1 MLKFGKHEAVELRS
15 RPVCRCGIGVSV
27 GDHWRV
33 IQASVR
39 SVQIG
44 RMTAARQA
52 LVCSDA
58 TTADPRH
65 TSPLHRLLQRRAL
78 LNKRSLSQPALVDL
92 QVLTGGDP
100 RQRRQD
106 PLERI
111 SENLRG
117 PEPLKWQ
124 PSPED
129 LIRRFHEAVLEL
141 ALNRSSG
148 AVARL
153 TESD

>member
-1 MLKFGKHEAVELRS
+1 M
-15 RPVCRCGIGVSV
+15 
-27 GDHWRV
+27 
-33 IQASVR
+33 
-39 SVQIG
+39 
-44 RMTAARQA
+44 
-52 LVCSDA
+52 
-58 TTADPRH
+58 
-65 TSPLHRLLQRRAL
+65 
-78 LNKRSLSQPALVDL
+78 DL
-92 QVLTGGDP
+92 QVLTGSDL

-124 PSPED
+124 RSPED
-129 LIRRFHEAVLEL
+129 LIRRFHEALLEL

>member
-1 MLKFGKHEAVELRS
+1 M
-15 RPVCRCGIGVSV
+15 
-27 GDHWRV
+27 
-33 IQASVR
+33 
-39 SVQIG
+39 
-44 RMTAARQA
+44 
-52 LVCSDA
+52 
-58 TTADPRH
+58 
-65 TSPLHRLLQRRAL
+65 
-78 LNKRSLSQPALVDL
+78 LNKRSLSQQARVDPQL
-92 QVLTGGDP
+92 LTGGDP

-111 SENLRG
+111 SEHWRG
-117 PEPLKWQ
+117 REPLKWQ